1 MPARLI
7 HDQDG
12 VSVIGNMAG
21 YLDQMLVHGMRIAPW
36 HNEGCGLAKFRADRT
51 EDISGP
57 GPLIMGS
64 RWPCPSLGPP
74 PGDLVLLADAG
85 LILEPNFYSLACGG
99 PGGDFPHC
107 GGKVFLNSSIALG
120 SCA

>member
-7 HDQDG
+7 HDEDG
-12 VSVIGNMAG
+12 VGVIGNMAG

-36 HNEGCGLAKFRADRT
+36 HDEGCRLAKFRADRT

-57 GPLIMGS
+57 CALIMRS
-64 RWPCPSLGPP
+64 RWPCASFGPA

-85 LILEPNFYSLACGG
+85 FILEPNFYSPLAA
-99 PGGDFPHC
+99 PAA
-107 GGKVFLNSSIALG
+107 IAPT
-120 SCA
+120 AAAKFF